1 MPEEEGYWI
10 RLLNRA
16 GGKGVVSMEMI
27 ILKKVLDVGEERILF
42 FFFFRGKGGAIY
54 INNETL
60 HKCRGEQEGIVKTLG
75 MSQSRVSYAWESQRR
90 QLLSKR
96 FQRV

>member
-42 FFFFRGKGGAIY
+42 FFFSEGKVVRY
-54 INNETL
+54 ILIT
-60 HKCRGEQEGIVKTLG
+60 KRCISVGE
-75 MSQSRVSYAWESQRR
+75 SRRVS
-90 QLLSKR
+90 LKH
-96 FQRV
+96 

>member
-16 GGKGVVSMEMI
+16 GGKEVVSMEMI

-42 FFFFRGKGGAIY
+42 FFFQRERWCDIY
-54 INNETL
+54 
-60 HKCRGEQEGIVKTLG
+60 
-75 MSQSRVSYAWESQRR
+75 
-90 QLLSKR
+90 
-96 FQRV
+96 